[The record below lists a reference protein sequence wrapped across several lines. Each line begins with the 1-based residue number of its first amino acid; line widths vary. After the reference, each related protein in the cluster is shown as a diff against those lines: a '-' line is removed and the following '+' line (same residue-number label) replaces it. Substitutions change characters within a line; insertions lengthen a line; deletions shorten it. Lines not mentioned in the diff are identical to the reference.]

1 VEADRVERRERDVV
15 IAGGGPAGMIAGYL
29 YARAGLTVTV
39 LEKHADFLRD
49 FRGDTIHPSTIT
61 LLRELG
67 LVDRFL
73 ALPLSRLR
81 TMDVVLE
88 GRRLTLVDFGTL
100 PSPDDFLVFAPQW
113 DFLNFVAREAAAL
126 PGFELLMSTEAVGLI
141 DSDGRV
147 DGVRAHGPEGEI
159 ELRARLTVAA
169 DGRSSAIRDAAGF
182 VPIDEGVPIDVLWF
196 DLPKPPDPPPAT
208 LGYIGEAMVLT
219 IERGDH
225 YQGGM
230 IIPKGGFDDLQARGL
245 GALRDALTTTAPV
258 LTPVA
263 GTLTDWNQVKLLS
276 VQLSHL
282 PRWWRDGLICIGDAA
297 HAMSPV
303 GGVGINYAIQ
313 DAVAL
318 VNATVRPLRLGRV
331 PTSVLDGVQ
340 RRRERPV
347 ERMQRIQRAVHGR
360 LSRPSTTGQ
369 RALPRGAG
377 ALLTLVQPLLRRV
390 MARIVGRGFLPEHVD
405 LDALEPGPSP
415 R

>member
-1 VEADRVERRERDVV
+1 MIQRDVV

-29 YARAGLTVTV
+29 FARAGLTVTV

-88 GRRLTLVDFGTL
+88 GRRLALVDFGTL

-113 DFLNFVAREAAAL
+113 DFLNFLAREAAEL
-126 PGFELLMSTEAVGLI
+126 PGFELLMSTEATGLLE
-141 DSDGRV
+141 SERSERRV
-147 DGVRAHGPEGEI
+147 DGIRAQGADGEI
-159 ELRARLTVAA
+159 EIRAHLTVAA
-169 DGRSSAIRDAAGF
+169 DGRGSAVRDAAGF

-196 DLPKPPDPPPAT
+196 DLPKPPNPPPAT

-230 IIPKGGFDDLQARGL
+230 IIPKGGFDQLRARGIE
-245 GALRDALTTTAPV
+245 ALRDALTATAPV
-258 LTPVA
+258 LTPVV

-303 GGVGINYAIQ
+303 AGVGINYAIQ

-331 PTSVLDGVQ
+331 PTSVLDAVQ

-369 RALPRGAG
+369 PALPRGART
-377 ALLTLVQPLLRRV
+377 LLTVAQPLLRRV
-390 MARIVGRGFLPEHVD
+390 MARVVGRGFLPEHVD
-405 LDALEPGPSP
+405 LHALEPDV
-415 R
+415 RHR

>member
-1 VEADRVERRERDVV
+1 VTQRDVV

-49 FRGDTIHPSTIT
+49 FRGDTIHPSTLT

-67 LVDRFL
+67 LIDRFL
-73 ALPLSRLR
+73 ALPLTRLR

-113 DFLNFVAREAAAL
+113 DFLNFLAAEAAEL
-126 PGFELLMSTEAVGLI
+126 PGFELQMSTEAIGLI
-141 DSDGRV
+141 ENDGRIE
-147 DGVRAHGPEGEI
+147 GLHARGPGGGIEI
-159 ELRARLTVAA
+159 RARLTVAA
-169 DGRSSAIRDAAGF
+169 DGRGSVIRDAAGF

-208 LGYIGEAMVLT
+208 LGYISDTLVLT

-230 IIPKGGFDDLQARGL
+230 IIPKGGFDDLRARGL
-245 GALRDALTTTAPV
+245 DALREAITATAPV
-258 LTPVA
+258 LAPVV
-263 GTLTDWNQVKLLS
+263 GTLTDWNQIKLLS

-282 PRWWRDGLICIGDAA
+282 PHWWRDGLICIGDAA

-303 GGVGINYAIQ
+303 AGVGINYAIQ

-318 VNATVRPLRLGRV
+318 VNATVRPLRTGAV
-331 PTSVLDGVQ
+331 PTEVLDAVQ

-347 ERMQRIQRAVHGR
+347 EKMQRIQRIAHDR
-360 LSRPSTTGQ
+360 LKRPSASGQ
-369 RALPRGAG
+369 RALPAG
-377 ALLTLVQPLLRRV
+377 ARTLLTVAQPLLRRV
-390 MARIVGRGFLPEHVD
+390 MARLVGRGFLPEHID
-405 LDALEPGPSP
+405 LAALGLDPLAG
-415 R
+415 RA